1 MALKLLP
8 VLVLLACTP
17 KQPPRQELP
26 PVETGSGTVRP
37 PTPPVAT
44 PPAAQKTLRYN
55 VVAAQG
61 TKTIGSFT
69 KTIGRAANGGDI
81 VTVYHVVE
89 NGRGPHV
96 EATLRLAPDGTLA
109 AFSATGKHTMG
120 TKVAETFTRS
130 GNHVEWKSEE
140 EQGDRELSG
149 GVPAF
154 FVPMADGVVVDLLVP
169 AIQKA
174 GGKLA
179 LLPAGEASLES
190 IGTLEVTANG
200 AKKKLSGYAI
210 RGLDFTPSY
219 TWFDADGV
227 WFGQFSPFSS
237 TVLAGWE
244 SVSQQIVDHQI
255 ALTKIAD
262 AKLAKVARH
271 VPPAAGLALTHAR
284 VLDIE
289 KGKWLPDQTI
299 VIVGNTIK
307 AVGPKPVI
315 PDGAEVIDLAG
326 RNVIPGLIDMHS
338 HTGPNDAVLDI
349 ASGVTTVRDVGNEP
363 DRLDEMK
370 LRFDDGTAVGPSI
383 VRYGFIEGRNEKA
396 ASSVV
401 TAETPDEAKAAVE
414 YFAKR
419 GYEGIKIYNSVKV
432 ELVPLLTKEAHA
444 RGMLVTGHVPI
455 HMVANEAVRA
465 GYDGIEH
472 INQMML
478 NFFATKDTDTR
489 DTTRFTL
496 VGEKMPAFDLDGK
509 PMRDLL
515 ELFKQK
521 KTVLDPTLA
530 AFQDLYAGV
539 PGKITPGLEP
549 VVDRLPSQ
557 IQRSFLSG
565 GLPLEGDKRA
575 LYAKAWTK
583 LLGAVKTMWKAK
595 LLLVA
600 GTDHIGGLML
610 HQEIALFVKAGLPP
624 IDALKTATIDAA
636 RGMRLEAKLGS
647 IAVGKRADLAILTGD
662 PVVDIKALRSIE
674 RTIRAGVV
682 YTSAPLFAHVGVK
695 P

>member
-8 VLVLLACTP
+8 ALILMTCTP
-17 KQPPRQELP
+17 KQPPRQDLP
-26 PVETGSGTVRP
+26 PVVPVRSGSGQLSTPSVAK
-37 PTPPVAT
+37 PPVAT
-44 PPAAQKTLRYN
+44 ERRYN
-55 VVAAQG
+55 IVAARG

-69 KTIGRAANGGDI
+69 KTATASGDI
-81 VTVYHVVE
+81 VTVFHVLE

-96 EATLRLAPDGTLA
+96 EATRRVAPDGTLA
-109 AFSATGKHTMG
+109 VFSATGNHTMG

-140 EQGDRELSG
+140 EQGDREVSG
-149 GVPAF
+149 PAF
-154 FVPMADGVVVDLLVP
+154 FIPLADGPITDFLVP

-174 GGKLA
+174 GGTLA
-179 LLPAGEASLES
+179 ILPSGHA
-190 IGTLEVTANG
+190 TLEIVGMFEVAVAGT
-200 AKKKLSGYAI
+200 KKQLSGYAI
-210 RGLDFTPSY
+210 RGLDFAPAY

-227 WFGQFSPFSS
+227 WFGEFSPWQSI
-237 TVLAGWE
+237 VLAGWE
-244 SVSQQIVDHQI
+244 SVSQQVVDHQLSLI
-255 ALTKIAD
+255 EVAD
-262 AKLAKVARH
+262 EKLAKAARH
-271 VPPAAGLALTHAR
+271 VPPPAGLALTHAR

-289 KGKWLPDQTI
+289 QGKWLADQTI
-299 VIVGNTIK
+299 VIVGDTIK
-307 AVGPKPVI
+307 AIGSSSGLPLI
-315 PDGAEVIDLAG
+315 PAGAEVLDLEG

-338 HTGPNDAVLDI
+338 HTGPTDGVLGI
-349 ASGVTTVRDVGNEP
+349 ACGVTTVRDVGNEP
-363 DRLDEMK
+363 DRLDELK
-370 LRFDDGTAVGPSI
+370 LRFDAGTAVGPSI

-419 GYEGIKIYNSVKV
+419 GYEGIKIYNSMKV

-444 RGMLVTGHVPI
+444 KGMLVTGHVPI

-496 VGEKMPAFDLDGK
+496 VGEKMPTFDLDGK
-509 PMRDLL
+509 PMRELVA
-515 ELFKQK
+515 LFKQK
-521 KTVLDPTLA
+521 KTVLDPTLV

-539 PGKITPGLEP
+539 PGKITPGLEA
-549 VVDRLPSQ
+549 VVERLPSLT
-557 IQRSFLSG
+557 QRGFLAG
-565 GLPLEGDKRA
+565 GLPLDGNKRE
-575 LYAKAWTK
+575 LYAKAWEK
-583 LLGAVKTMWKAK
+583 LLAAVKTMWKAK

-636 RGMRLEAKLGS
+636 RGMKLDAKLGS

-662 PVVDIKALRSIE
+662 PTADIKALRSIE
-674 RTIRAGVV
+674 RTVRAGVL